1 MAGFRSLARQ
11 VRDPRCDL
19 ALRRYSLRKCLERFA
34 PYGHR
39 ATWDHLCSRAGFGP
53 EDRSPDPARLVAA
66 LDELEEARSVW
77 LAYEVEFAKRRK
89 KEKHDGLRRPGSVDD
104 WHRLTWGGFGVA
116 WCDDPGVHPRE
127 PLAEVLRR
135 LIAALEREP
144 GAVARCA
151 TASASPWKYDLAHEP
166 SSGPVCTELRHS
178 GAAARTDPRG
188 AGGRQARPTAAR
200 VGLSTTGVRRGCRTP
215 YRNRRQ
221 TPVVS
226 GDWPI
231 GA

>member
-39 ATWDHLCSRAGFGP
+39 ATWDHLCARAGFDP
-53 EDRSPDPARLVAA
+53 EDRSVDPARLVAA
-66 LDELEEARSVW
+66 LDELEEARVVW
-77 LAYEVEFAKRRK
+77 LGYEVEFAERRR
-89 KEKHDGLRRPGSVDD
+89 KEKHGGLRRPGSVDD

-144 GAVARCA
+144 G
-151 TASASPWKYDLAHEP
+151 TAC
-166 SSGPVCTELRHS
+166 PVCRGNGS
-178 GAAARTDPRG
+178 GGGTAWTTSRRRDRSART
-188 AGGRQARPTAAR
+188 AG
-200 VGLSTTGVRRGCRTP
+200 SWCRAP
-215 YRNRRQ
+215 
-221 TPVVS
+221 S
-226 GDWPI
+226 
-231 GA
+231 

>member
-66 LDELEEARSVW
+66 LEELEEARSVW
-77 LAYEVEFAKRRK
+77 LAYEVEFAERRK

-116 WCDDPGVHPRE
+116 WCDDPRSRRELIRAMSQSRPRTTLSE
-127 PLAEVLRR
+127 KTTRRTSSSTVSSPRLRR
-135 LIAALEREP
+135 
-144 GAVARCA
+144 
-151 TASASPWKYDLAHEP
+151 W
-166 SSGPVCTELRHS
+166 
-178 GAAARTDPRG
+178 
-188 AGGRQARPTAAR
+188 
-200 VGLSTTGVRRGCRTP
+200 
-215 YRNRRQ
+215 
-221 TPVVS
+221 
-226 GDWPI
+226 
-231 GA
+231 